1 MELGVKRSVMLDIG
15 LKEVVPKIVEVSDI
29 KNDNNVLQI
38 FIYFTQFRNIYEIY
52 NYSFEN

>member
-15 LKEVVPKIVEVSDI
+15 LKEVVPKIVEVWDI
-29 KNDNNVLQI
+29 KNDNNVLQN

-52 NYSFEN
+52 NYSCES